1 MEYTEW
7 GRLYKE
13 ILKDFSFSEKSDA
26 KAAEVL
32 NELLKPVD
40 ISILRKKIRGRRAN
54 VYGAGPSLEKI
65 KKFPRGINIAA
76 DGATSFLLE
85 RGVVSDIIV
94 TDLDGKVEDLLKA
107 NEKGSLVVVHAHGD
121 NIDAIKK
128 YAAEFKNAIGTTQS
142 KPFGSLHNFGGF
154 TDGDRAVF
162 LAEHF
167 GAKKIALYGM
177 DFRSKI
183 GRYSFSKDSKTKR
196 KKLRWAE
203 KLISYLRRKSEI
215 EIIWSKSS

>member
-1 MEYTEW
+1 MNFREW
-7 GRLYKE
+7 KKFYYE

-26 KAAEVL
+26 KAAEIL

-40 ISILRKKIRGRRAN
+40 ISILRKKIQGRRVN

-76 DGATSFLLE
+76 DGAASFLLE
-85 RGVVSDIIV
+85 RGVVPDIIV
-94 TDLDGKVEDLLKA
+94 TDLDGKIKDLLRA
-107 NEKGSLVVVHAHGD
+107 NRKGSLVVVHAHGD

-128 YAAEFKNAIGTTQS
+128 YAAKFKIGTTQS

-167 GAKKIALYGM
+167 KAKKIALYGM

-183 GRYSFSKDSKTKR
+183 GRYSFSRDSKTKR
-196 KKLRWAE
+196 KKLLWAE
-203 KLISYLRRKSEI
+203 KLINYLRRNSRVEI
-215 EIIWSKSS
+215 TWSKSS

>member
-1 MEYTEW
+1 MNFKWKKFY
-7 GRLYKE
+7 YE
-13 ILKDFSFSEKSDA
+13 ILEDFSFSEKSDA
-26 KAAEVL
+26 KAAEIL
-32 NELLKPVD
+32 NGLLKPVD

-85 RGVVSDIIV
+85 RGVVPDIIV
-94 TDLDGKVEDLLKA
+94 TDLDGKIKDLLRA
-107 NEKGSLVVVHAHGD
+107 NRKGSLVVVHAHGD

-128 YAAEFKNAIGTTQS
+128 YAAKFKNAIGTTQS

-167 GAKKIALYGM
+167 EAKKIALYGM

-183 GRYSFSKDSKTKR
+183 GRYSFSRDSKTKR

-203 KLISYLRRKSEI
+203 KLINYLRRKSEI
-215 EIIWSKSS
+215 EITWSKSS

>member
-1 MEYTEW
+1 MNFREW
-7 GRLYKE
+7 KRFYYK

-26 KAAEVL
+26 KAAEIL

-65 KKFPRGINIAA
+65 KKFPRGVNIAA
-76 DGATSFLLE
+76 NGAASFLLE
-85 RGVVSDIIV
+85 RGVVPDIIV
-94 TDLDGKVEDLLKA
+94 TDLDGKIKDLLRA
-107 NEKGSLVVVHAHGD
+107 NRKGSLVVVHAHGD

-128 YAAEFKNAIGTTQS
+128 YAAKFKIGTTQS

-167 GAKKIALYGM
+167 KAKKIALYGM
-177 DFRSKI
+177 DFRSKL
-183 GRYSFSKDSKTKR
+183 GRYSFSRDSKTKR
-196 KKLRWAE
+196 KKLLWAE
-203 KLISYLRRKSEI
+203 KLINYLRRNSRVEI
-215 EIIWSKSS
+215 TWSKSS